1 MMHRN
6 RHRRRV
12 VPQIVRLIW
21 HGVQAIAKARMLRSC
36 CRGEDRGCF
45 AFIAREKGNRTL
57 LLPSPHSPHGIKSSR
72 ILWLPPFKG
81 GREGDGG

>member
-21 HGVQAIAKARMLRSC
+21 HGVQAIAKALIYLTVEFTVYVAI
-36 CRGEDRGCF
+36 GGG
-45 AFIAREKGNRTL
+45 AIAAR
-57 LLPSPHSPHGIKSSR
+57 R
-72 ILWLPPFKG
+72 I
-81 GREGDGG
+81 R